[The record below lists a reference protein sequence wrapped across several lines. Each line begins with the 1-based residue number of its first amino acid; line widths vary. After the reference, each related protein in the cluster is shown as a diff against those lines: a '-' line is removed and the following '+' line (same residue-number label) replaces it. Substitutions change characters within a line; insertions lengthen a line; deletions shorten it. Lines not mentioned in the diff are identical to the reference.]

1 MLLFIIFYIIIML
14 LSIAYYVTLMQLAVR
29 TKTQNNEMRYKII
42 AYNAARIASLTY
54 SLFVGFLQGLNLLN
68 GKILY
73 DGSTRNA
80 FSD

>member
-1 MLLFIIFYIIIML
+1 
-14 LSIAYYVTLMQLAVR
+14 
-29 TKTQNNEMRYKII
+29 MRYKII

>member
-1 MLLFIIFYIIIML
+1 ML